1 MADDETKYL
10 LEAAL
15 AMDLPTLADLLAGR
29 KVKAETPAKRDGVS
43 PAPQRRKR
51 RPTLVSVAKQA
62 SKAGIDVARYEI
74 DVDGRISIVTGKPS
88 ETKTTQTN
96 EWDEVLPD
104 GAVSKVH

>member
-43 PAPQRRKR
+43 PAPHRRKR
-51 RPTLVSVAKQA
+51 RPTLVNLAKQA

-74 DVDGRISIVTGKPS
+74 DVDGKISIVTGKPAAD
-88 ETKTTQTN
+88 QTN
-96 EWDEVLPD
+96 DLDKWM
-104 GAVSKVH
+104 AKHSH